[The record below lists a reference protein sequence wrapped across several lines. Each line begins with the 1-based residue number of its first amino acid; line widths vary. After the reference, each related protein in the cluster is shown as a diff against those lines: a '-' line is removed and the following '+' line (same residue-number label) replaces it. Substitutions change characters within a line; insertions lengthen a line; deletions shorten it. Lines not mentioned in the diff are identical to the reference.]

1 MQSSTVFLV
10 TAEPA
15 AFNEPMRLF
24 RQAGLHCEAFATAEA
39 FLAQFDPERHGCLLL
54 DLPVPVMGGAE
65 LHSMLIRRQS
75 TIPVILVTSLDEAR
89 SAMEILKGGAVDFF
103 EKPFDSAALSG
114 AVQHAIELD
123 RANRHILRYRAEIQ
137 RCFARL
143 TRREREI
150 VDFMLESKTSRE
162 IAGWLNMSVRTVESH
177 RARIMKKMG
186 AVSLAELVRMAVTAY
201 GCHCIHKQKHPSDAL
216 LSSDLSLSGSDNQ
229 A

>member
-15 AFNEPMRLF
+15 AFTELTRRLK
-24 RQAGLHCEAFATAEA
+24 QAGLHCETFATAEA

-65 LHSMLIRRQS
+65 LHRMLLQRQS
-75 TIPVILVTSLDEAR
+75 TIPVILVTSLNEAR
-89 SAMEILKGGAVDFF
+89 SAMEILKGGALDFF
-103 EKPFDSAALSG
+103 EKSFDNEALLK
-114 AVQHAIELD
+114 ALRHAIELD
-123 RANRHILRYRAEIQ
+123 GANRHILRYRAELQ
-137 RCFARL
+137 RCFAQL

-162 IAGWLNMSVRTVESH
+162 IAGWLNMSARTVESH
-177 RARIMKKMG
+177 RARIMRKMG
-186 AVSLAELVRMAVTAY
+186 ADLLVELVRMAVTAY
-201 GCHCIHKQKHPSDAL
+201 GCHCIHKQKYPSGA
-216 LSSDLSLSGSDNQ
+216 LSSPVLSSSASDSQ

>member
-15 AFNEPMRLF
+15 AFNELTPLF
-24 RQAGLHCEAFATAEA
+24 RQAGLHCETFATAEA
-39 FLAQFDPERHGCLLL
+39 FLAQFDPERHGCVLL

-65 LHSMLIRRQS
+65 LHRVLIRRQS

-89 SAMEILKGGAVDFF
+89 SAMEILKGGALDFF
-103 EKPFDSAALSG
+103 ERPFDSAALSS
-114 AVQHAIELD
+114 AVQRAVELD

-137 RCFARL
+137 RCFAQL

-150 VDFMLESKTSRE
+150 VDFMLQSKTSRE
-162 IAGWLNMSVRTVESH
+162 IAGWLNMSARTVESH

-186 AVSLAELVRMAVTAY
+186 ADSLADLVRMAVTAY
-201 GCHCIHKQKHPSDAL
+201 GCHCIHKQKYPTGA
-216 LSSDLSLSGSDNQ
+216 LSSAALSPSGSDKQ